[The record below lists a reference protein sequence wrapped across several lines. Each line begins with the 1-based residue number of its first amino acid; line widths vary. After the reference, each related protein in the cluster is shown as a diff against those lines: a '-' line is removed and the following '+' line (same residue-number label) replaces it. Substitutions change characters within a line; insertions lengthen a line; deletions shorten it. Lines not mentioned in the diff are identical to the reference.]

1 MMRWR
6 AILAAAVAALLIWV
20 ALILPARPGS
30 APMDWARLTPELPLI
45 LFALVL
51 GGRVIRPF
59 IWITLVAVVIH
70 KLADIATFSA
80 LARGF
85 NLRAD
90 LPLIEASARLLHGA
104 FGWPGALGAAVGA
117 LLALVGISWGMWWA
131 SGVWARS
138 APGRLP
144 ALALGGVAVLSAGLI
159 WSGQMGAQAAQYAW
173 GRAELFQRTQSELR
187 DFREAANRDP
197 FRDAEG
203 LFAQIDRDVLVVWI
217 ESYGRT
223 SFDTPFYAQTHL
235 PTLWRAQARL
245 GAAGLASR
253 SGFLAAP
260 TRGGQSWL
268 SHASLA
274 QGQWIAD
281 QTRYRASLVSGRQG
295 LFHHAARA
303 GFQTAAV
310 MPAITLPWPEAS
322 RMGFET
328 VLEAAHLGYRGLPF
342 NWVTMPDQFTLV
354 ALDRLLRSAGRDRHL
369 FAQIALISSHAPWV
383 PVPRLLEW
391 DEIGDGSEF
400 DAMAQDGDPPEV
412 VWRDRDRVRDQYR
425 LAVDY
430 SLQVVFDYALRHAAD
445 PPLMIVIGDHQAA
458 PRIALDERPDVAIHV
473 IGPDHLVQRTADWG
487 LVPGLVP
494 PEDQPVPRMDVLR
507 DLILET
513 FRAASDDRPP
523 A

>member
-1 MMRWR
+1 MTLRVV
-6 AILAAAVAALLIWV
+6 LPLAVAALLIWL
-20 ALILPARPGS
+20 ALILPSRPGN
-30 APMDWARLTPELPLI
+30 APLDWARLTPELPLI
-45 LFALVL
+45 LLALSL
-51 GGRVIRPF
+51 GGKVMRPVT
-59 IWITLVAVVIH
+59 WAVLVALATH
-70 KLADIATFSA
+70 KLADLATFSA

-90 LPLIEASARLLHGA
+90 LPLIEASSRLLHGT
-104 FGWPGALGAAVGA
+104 FGWSGVIAAIAAVV
-117 LLALVGISWGMWWA
+117 LALVAIAWGLWWA
-131 SGVWARS
+131 AGVWARCS
-138 APGRLP
+138 
-144 ALALGGVAVLSAGLI
+144 LGGVPGLMLVGIAILSATLI
-159 WSGQMGAQAAQYAW
+159 WSGHMRADAAQYTW

-187 DFREAANRDP
+187 DFRAAASRDP
-197 FRDAEG
+197 FRDAQG
-203 LFAQIDRDVLVVWI
+203 LFGRIDRDVLVIWI

-223 SFDTPFYAQTHL
+223 SFDTPFYAETHL

-245 GAAGLASR
+245 GAAGLATR
-253 SGFLAAP
+253 SGFLEAP

-268 SHASLA
+268 SHASFA

-281 QTRYRASLVSGRQG
+281 QTRYRAALVSGRQG
-295 LFHHAARA
+295 VFHHAARA
-303 GFQTAAV
+303 GLHTAAV

-342 NWVTMPDQFTLV
+342 NWVTMPDQFTMV
-354 ALDRLLRSAGRDRHL
+354 ALDRLLRRPGRDRHL

-383 PVPRLLEW
+383 PVPRLLDW

-400 DAMAQDGDPPEV
+400 DAMATEGDPPEV

-430 SLQVVFDYALRHAAD
+430 SLHVVFDYALRHAAE

-458 PRIALDERPDVAIHV
+458 PRIALDERPDVAIHI
-473 IGPDHLVQRTADWG
+473 IGPEHLVRQTADWG
-487 LVPGLVP
+487 LSPGLVP
-494 PEDQPVPRMDVLR
+494 PEDAPVLPMNVMR
-507 DLILET
+507 DLMLET
-513 FRAASDDRPP
+513 FRTPTDERPP